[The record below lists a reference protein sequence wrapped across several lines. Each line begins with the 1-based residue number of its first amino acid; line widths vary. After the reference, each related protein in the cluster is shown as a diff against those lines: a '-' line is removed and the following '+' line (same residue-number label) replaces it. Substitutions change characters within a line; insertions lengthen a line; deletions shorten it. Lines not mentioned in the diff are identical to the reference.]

1 MKLLNDLYVP
11 VVIVVVCTLAYSA
24 YLSYDIKGRAKTPIN
39 KKED

>member
-11 VVIVVVCTLAYSA
+11 AVVLVTVAFAYSA
-24 YLSYDIKGRAKTPIN
+24 YVSYDIKQRFKTPIN